1 MEAVAGVFMT
11 TQMAESAVGRLS
23 SLGIPED
30 RIAVISPASP
40 HPNLEEAVP
49 TEEAEPPGVGRAI
62 GAVVGAAAGA
72 SAGIQLATAA
82 AVAMV
87 LPLVGPVIATGAIAG
102 AVFGVGAGVAIGNA
116 VEGAGTVGLPKDEL
130 YVYEDALRRG
140 RTVVVALVQGNVVDA
155 ARAAMQATGAESVDA
170 ARESWWVG
178 LRDAEALRY
187 TTSGGDFVRDEA
199 VYRQGF
205 EAALA
210 RDTRGTTY
218 QSSREALKHR
228 YPGIYAE
235 EAFRRGWEG
244 GQAYDRALREKYAAT
259 RARA

>member
-1 MEAVAGVFMT
+1 
-11 TQMAESAVGRLS
+11 MAEGAVGRLS
-23 SLGIPED
+23 SIGVRED
-30 RIAVISPASP
+30 RIAIISPVSP
-40 HPNLEEAVP
+40 YRSLDEAIP
-49 TEEAEPPGVGRAI
+49 TEDAEPPGVGRAI

-102 AVFGVGAGVAIGNA
+102 AVFGVGAGVAIGKA
-116 VEGAGTVGLPKDEL
+116 VEDAGTVGLPKDEL

-140 RTVVVALVQGNVVDA
+140 RTVVVALVESHVIDA

-210 RDTRGTTY
+210 RDTRGMTY
-218 QSSREALKHR
+218 PSSRQVLKQR
-228 YPGIYAE
+228 YPAIYAE

-244 GQAYDRALREKYAAT
+244 GQAYDRVLRERYPAT
-259 RARA
+259 PDLTPPAK

>member
-23 SLGIPED
+23 SMGIPED

-40 HPNLEEAVP
+40 HRNLEEAVP

-102 AVFGVGAGVAIGNA
+102 AVFGVGA
-116 VEGAGTVGLPKDEL
+116 
-130 YVYEDALRRG
+130 
-140 RTVVVALVQGNVVDA
+140 
-155 ARAAMQATGAESVDA
+155 
-170 ARESWWVG
+170 
-178 LRDAEALRY
+178 
-187 TTSGGDFVRDEA
+187 
-199 VYRQGF
+199 
-205 EAALA
+205 
-210 RDTRGTTY
+210 
-218 QSSREALKHR
+218 
-228 YPGIYAE
+228 
-235 EAFRRGWEG
+235 
-244 GQAYDRALREKYAAT
+244 
-259 RARA
+259 